1 MLIKKFIL
9 IGLLVISW
17 LYIQDEEVGNET
29 FYKEIAQ
36 GISVVYFNAEWNSTN
51 CILDT
56 LETLS
61 DYEQSKIFYVDI
73 DNNLE
78 LKEEYRAKR
87 IPMVILFQD
96 GQIIKKWKGSLRNI
110 LDIGPEEVRRE
121 IDELLEDTY

>member
-9 IGLLVISW
+9 MGLLVMSW
-17 LYIQDEEVGNET
+17 LYSQDEEVGNDE
-29 FYKEIAQ
+29 FYKGIAQ

>member
-1 MLIKKFIL
+1 MFVKKFIL
-9 IGLLVISW
+9 ISFLVMTSLLS
-17 LYIQDEEVGNET
+17 QDEEVGNEE
-29 FYKEIAQ
+29 FYKGIAQ

-56 LETLS
+56 LETINN
-61 DYEQSKIFYVDI
+61 YEQSKIYYVDT

-96 GQIIKKWKGSLRNI
+96 GQIIKKWKGSLRNV
-110 LDIGPEEVRRE
+110 LDLDPEELKEE

>member
-9 IGLLVISW
+9 IGLLVISG
-17 LYIQDEEVGNET
+17 LYSQDDEVGNDE
-29 FYKEIAQ
+29 FYKGIAQ
-36 GISVVYFNAEWNSTN
+36 GISVVYFNAEWNNTN

-56 LETLS
+56 LETLKE
-61 DYEQSKIFYVDI
+61 YEQSKIYYVDI

-110 LDIGPEEVRRE
+110 LDIELEEIKEE

>member
-1 MLIKKFIL
+1 MFIKKFIL
-9 IGLLVISW
+9 ISLLIVSGLYS
-17 LYIQDEEVGNET
+17 QDEEVGNEE

-36 GISVVYFNAEWNSTN
+36 GISVVYFNAEWNITN

-56 LETLS
+56 LETLKE
-61 DYEQSKIFYVDI
+61 YEQSKIYYVDI

-110 LDIGPEEVRRE
+110 LDLDPEEIKEE

>member
-1 MLIKKFIL
+1 MFIKKFIL
-9 IGLLVISW
+9 ISLLIVSGLYS
-17 LYIQDEEVGNET
+17 QDEEVGNEE

-36 GISVVYFNAEWNSTN
+36 GISVVYFNAEWNNTN
-51 CILDT
+51 CIIDT
-56 LETLS
+56 LETIK
-61 DYEQSKIFYVDI
+61 DYEQSTLYYVDI

-110 LDIGPEEVRRE
+110 LDIDPEEIKEE
-121 IDELLEDTY
+121 IDELIEDTY

>member
-1 MLIKKFIL
+1 MFIKKFIL
-9 IGLLVISW
+9 ISLLIVSGLYS
-17 LYIQDEEVGNET
+17 QDEEVGNEE

-36 GISVVYFNAEWNSTN
+36 GISVVYFNAAWNSSN

-56 LETLS
+56 LETIK
-61 DYEQSKIFYVDI
+61 DYEQSTLYYVDI

-110 LDIGPEEVRRE
+110 LDLDPEEIKEE

>member
-1 MLIKKFIL
+1 MFIKKFIL
-9 IGLLVISW
+9 ISLLIVSGLYS
-17 LYIQDEEVGNET
+17 QDEEVGNEE

-36 GISVVYFNAEWNSTN
+36 GISVVYFNAEWNNTN

-73 DNNLE
+73 DYNLE

>member
-1 MLIKKFIL
+1 MLVKKFIL

-17 LYIQDEEVGNET
+17 LYSQDEEVGNDE
-29 FYKEIAQ
+29 FYKGIAQ

-73 DNNLE
+73 DYNLE

>member
-1 MLIKKFIL
+1 MFIKKFIL
-9 IGLLVISW
+9 IGFLVMSSLLS
-17 LYIQDEEVGNET
+17 QDEEVGNEE

-36 GISVVYFNAEWNSTN
+36 GISIVYFNAEWNETN

-56 LETLS
+56 LETIS
-61 DYEQSKIFYVDI
+61 DYEQSKLYYVDT

-110 LDIGPEEVRRE
+110 LDIDLEEIKEE

>member
-1 MLIKKFIL
+1 MFIKKFIL
-9 IGLLVISW
+9 ISLLIVSGLYS
-17 LYIQDEEVGNET
+17 QDEEVGNEE

-36 GISVVYFNAEWNSTN
+36 GISVVYFNAEWNNTN

-73 DNNLE
+73 DNNIE

-110 LDIGPEEVRRE
+110 LDLDPEEIKEE

>member
-9 IGLLVISW
+9 IGLLVISG
-17 LYIQDEEVGNET
+17 LYSQDEEVGNDE
-29 FYKEIAQ
+29 FYKGIAQ

-61 DYEQSKIFYVDI
+61 DYEQSKIYYVDT

-87 IPMVILFQD
+87 IPMGILFQD
-96 GQIIKKWKGSLRNI
+96 GQIIKKWKGSLRNV
-110 LDIGPEEVRRE
+110 LDLDPEEVKEE

>member
-1 MLIKKFIL
+1 MFIKKFIL
-9 IGLLVISW
+9 ISLLIVSGLYS
-17 LYIQDEEVGNET
+17 QDDEVGNEE

-36 GISVVYFNAEWNSTN
+36 GISVVYFNAEWNNTN

-56 LETLS
+56 LETLKE
-61 DYEQSKIFYVDI
+61 YEQSKIYYVDI

-110 LDIGPEEVRRE
+110 LDIDPEEIKEE

>member
-9 IGLLVISW
+9 IGLLVISG
-17 LYIQDEEVGNET
+17 LYSQDEEVGIEE

-36 GISVVYFNAEWNSTN
+36 GISVVYFNAEWNESN
-51 CILDT
+51 CVLDT

-87 IPMVILFQD
+87 IPMIILLQD

-110 LDIGPEEVRRE
+110 LNIGPEEIKEE
-121 IDELLEDTY
+121 IDELIEDTY

>member
-9 IGLLVISW
+9 IGLLVMSW
-17 LYIQDEEVGNET
+17 LYSQDEEVGNDE
-29 FYKEIAQ
+29 FYKGIAQ
-36 GISVVYFNAEWNSTN
+36 GISVVYFNAEWNNTN

-56 LETLS
+56 LETLKE
-61 DYEQSKIFYVDI
+61 YEQSKIYYVDI

-110 LDIGPEEVRRE
+110 LDLDPEEIKEE

>member
-1 MLIKKFIL
+1 MFIKKFIL
-9 IGLLVISW
+9 ISFLVITGLLS
-17 LYIQDEEVGNET
+17 QDGEVGNEE
-29 FYKEIAQ
+29 FYKGIAQ
-36 GISVVYFNAEWNSTN
+36 GISVVYFNAKWNNSN

-56 LETLS
+56 LETLN
-61 DYEQSKIFYVDI
+61 DYEQSKIYYVDT

-110 LDIGPEEVRRE
+110 LDLDPEEIKEE

>member
-9 IGLLVISW
+9 MGLLVMSW
-17 LYIQDEEVGNET
+17 LYSQDEEVGNDE
-29 FYKEIAQ
+29 FYKGIAQ

-61 DYEQSKIFYVDI
+61 DYEQSKIYYVDT

-87 IPMVILFQD
+87 IPMVILFRD
-96 GQIIKKWKGSLRNI
+96 GQIIKKWKGSLRNV
-110 LDIGPEEVRRE
+110 LDLDPEEVKEE

>member
-1 MLIKKFIL
+1 MFIKKFIL
-9 IGLLVISW
+9 IGLLVMSW
-17 LYIQDEEVGNET
+17 LYSQDEEVGNEE
-29 FYKEIAQ
+29 FYKGIAQ

-73 DNNLE
+73 DNNIE

-87 IPMVILFQD
+87 IPMIILLQD

-110 LDIGPEEVRRE
+110 LNIGPEEVRRE

>member
-1 MLIKKFIL
+1 MFIKKFIL
-9 IGLLVISW
+9 IGLLVMSG
-17 LYIQDEEVGNET
+17 LYSQDEEVGNEA

-36 GISVVYFNAEWNSTN
+36 GISVVYFNAAWNNTN

-56 LETLS
+56 LETLKE
-61 DYEQSKIFYVDI
+61 YVQSKIYYVDI

-87 IPMVILFQD
+87 IPMIILLQD

-110 LDIGPEEVRRE
+110 LNIGPEEVRRE
-121 IDELLEDTY
+121 IDELLEYTY